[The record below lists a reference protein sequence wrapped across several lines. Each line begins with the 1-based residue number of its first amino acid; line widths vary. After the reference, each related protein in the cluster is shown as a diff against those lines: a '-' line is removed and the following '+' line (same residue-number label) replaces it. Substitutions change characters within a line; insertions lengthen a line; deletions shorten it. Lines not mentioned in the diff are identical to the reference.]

1 MLIRYLWAVEVQGWG
16 SGSGKGAT
24 RVGVLRCG
32 GCDVGSC
39 PGQVLSCSNCTQ
51 VRPTLAKHG
60 FGLQLAVTK
69 IHAHSL
75 HRSFSSCQWS
85 PGCSKTSECFPAIP
99 SFNHKFPETKVLGSK
114 NVIGVARS
122 GPARDPC
129 QVVNSES
136 VPRPGSS
143 LTRRTSL
150 LCRSHFDNLL
160 PASQLSAQIS
170 AMACLDYSDPTQ
182 CPVPRNTPAD
192 MVLPSHGTAVESLAS
207 SEIKWRLRATL
218 APQLRAGLSAL
229 KRSKLSADVR
239 LPLPPI
245 EAHFPADDI

>member
-1 MLIRYLWAVEVQGWG
+1 M
-16 SGSGKGAT
+16 
-24 RVGVLRCG
+24 RCG

-39 PGQVLSCSNCTQ
+39 PGESGQVLSCSNCTKCAQTWVQSRSHQNPCSLSASINEQLPVLSRIQQGFRMLSCNPSLQPQ
-51 VRPTLAKHG
+51 V
-60 FGLQLAVTK
+60 
-69 IHAHSL
+69 
-75 HRSFSSCQWS
+75 SC
-85 PGCSKTSECFPAIP
+85 
-99 SFNHKFPETKVLGSK
+99 KVLGSK
-114 NVIGVARS
+114 NAIGVAWS

-129 QVVNSES
+129 QVVNSKS
-136 VPRPGSS
+136 VPCPGSS

-182 CPVPRNTPAD
+182 RPVPRNTPAD

-218 APQLRAGLSAL
+218 APQLRAGLAAL